1 MISAII
7 ACFVIGY
14 TVIVF
19 EHPLRLD
26 KTVPALLM
34 GAICWALISLG
45 FNSGALNI
53 VDGHEHLFTLSHEI
67 MDVVKAAIAAGGA
80 DEQLIQ
86 AFTQA
91 ITQVPELLPELQT
104 EYVHRFEETLHHMHD
119 MGTAVTGANI
129 EEAFHHTNEEGFG
142 SNLLHHLGKTA
153 EILIFLIGAM
163 TIVEIVDLHRGFDI
177 LKGWISTR
185 SKKKLLWIVGAL
197 GFILSA
203 IIDNLTATIVLVTLL
218 RKLVP
223 NREERIWYVAMIVI
237 AANAGGAWSPIGDV
251 TTTMLWIGKRVTTLG
266 LVEYLILP
274 SLVCFVVPFL
284 IASYLKPF
292 QGNISSPELES
303 NEGVSESN
311 ERLLSSKT
319 MLFLGL
325 GMIVF
330 VPIFKTITHLPPYI
344 GMMLSLGVVWLVSEY
359 IHPEEDFTDE
369 RKEVYSA
376 HKALSRIEMSSILF
390 FLGILMGVAAL
401 ETIAIGNVGALR
413 AVADQLRAIIPN
425 QDIVIFILGF
435 LSAII
440 DNVPLVA
447 ASMGMYDLKVFA
459 EDDKLWHFIAYSAG
473 TGGSMLIIGSAA
485 GVAAMGMERIDF
497 IWYFKKIAW
506 LAFIGF
512 AAGAAVF
519 LLIEHFI
526 NPIAG

>member
-1 MISAII
+1 MLSAVI

-14 TVIVF
+14 VVIVF

-34 GAICWALISLG
+34 GAICWALLALG
-45 FNSGALNI
+45 FNAGSL
-53 VDGHEHLFTLSHEI
+53 
-67 MDVVKAAIAAGGA
+67 DVVDSYGQLFSMGGHGV
-80 DEQLIQ
+80 EGL
-86 AFTQA
+86 
-91 ITQVPELLPELQT
+91 
-104 EYVHRFEETLHHMHD
+104 
-119 MGTAVTGANI
+119 TGAAA
-129 EEAFHHTNEEGFG
+129 EAAHHDAEHGFSG
-142 SNLLHHLGKTA
+142 TLLHHLGKTA

-223 NREERIWYVAMIVI
+223 NREERIWYIAMIVI

-251 TTTMLWIGKRVTTLG
+251 TTTMLWIGKRVSTAG

-274 SLVCFVVPFL
+274 SLVCFVVPF
-284 IASYLKPF
+284 IVATFLKPF
-292 QGNISSPELES
+292 QGDLLSSAD
-303 NEGVSESN
+303 SESSGEEGEEN
-311 ERLLSSKT
+311 RLLSSKT

-330 VPIFKTITHLPPYI
+330 VPIFKTVTHLPPYI

-359 IHPEEDFTDE
+359 IHPEEDFTEE
-369 RKEVYSA
+369 RKEAYSA

-390 FLGILMGVAAL
+390 FLGILMAVAAI
-401 ETIAIGNVGALR
+401 ESVAIGEVGALR
-413 AVADQLRAIIPN
+413 YVAEVLREAIPDLN
-425 QDIVIFILGF
+425 IVVIILGF

-447 ASMGMYDLKVFA
+447 ASMGMFDLANFP
-459 EDDKLWHFIAYSAG
+459 EDDQLWHFIAYSAG

-497 IWYFKKIAW
+497 IWYFKKIAP
-506 LAFIGF
+506 LAFLGF
-512 AAGAAVF
+512 AAGALAF
-519 LLIEHFI
+519 LGLLSVV
-526 NPIAG
+526 G